1 MGRFGLVTD
10 QTLRVAA
17 MVKESGELTNAGIFH
32 TTIIS
37 HPTEGFVVCG
47 EEEMAGKVDLDV
59 QLKVMETDLDR
70 EDRESRPG
78 RTNSGPGRWSG
89 TS

>member
-47 EEEMAGKVDLDV
+47 EEEMAGKVM
-59 QLKVMETDLDR
+59 QIMEEGRLR
-70 EDRESRPG
+70 EWVNKAQMRAGGKLNQFDSR
-78 RTNSGPGRWSG
+78 
-89 TS
+89 